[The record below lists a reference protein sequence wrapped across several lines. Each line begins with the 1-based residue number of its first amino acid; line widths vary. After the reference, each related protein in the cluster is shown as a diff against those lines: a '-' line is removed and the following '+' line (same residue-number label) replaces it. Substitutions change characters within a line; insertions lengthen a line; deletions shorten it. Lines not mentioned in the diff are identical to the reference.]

1 MSFEA
6 AAWAIKA
13 ETGNSTQKLV
23 LIIIA
28 DCISGETG
36 IGWPSVDYIAKHCMC
51 SPASVRRAIKELVS
65 QGLLTVTEK
74 KGRSNIYQVN
84 EYPLQ
89 IDTPLQNATPISNDR
104 GGCHSIVAKPQKQ
117 KADVL
122 NQSLTSHTTTASFL
136 PDEKLQGQLK
146 MIGLNYSDKDLV
158 EYQIYLDSKVEKG
171 HKVNPRN
178 SFLKWLKVES
188 VEREQRKGKSKKTNL
203 FDLTDSELMK
213 LCADQKIA
221 THGKTTKEIV
231 EKLRGAM

>member
-23 LIIIA
+23 LIIIS
-28 DCISGETG
+28 DCISAETG

-51 SPASVRRAIKELVS
+51 SPASVRRAIKKLVAK
-65 QGLLTVTEK
+65 GLLSVEEK
-74 KGRSNIYQVN
+74 KGRSNIYKVN
-84 EYPLQ
+84 EHPLQ
-89 IDTPLQNATPISNDR
+89 NDTPVQNATPISNDR
-104 GGCHSIVAKPQKQ
+104 GDCHPIPAKPHKQ
-117 KADVL
+117 KVQPL
-122 NQSLTSHTTTASFL
+122 NQSLTSHTTTASFV

-178 SFLKWLKVES
+178 SFLKWLKVEL
-188 VEREQRKGKSKKTNL
+188 VEREQRKGKSKKKNL

-213 LCADQKIA
+213 LCQDHKIA
-221 THGKTTKEIV
+221 THGKTTREIV
-231 EKLRGAM
+231 EKLRVAM

>member
-23 LIIIA
+23 LIIIS

-65 QGLLTVTEK
+65 QGLLTVEEK
-74 KGRSNIYQVN
+74 KGRSNIYRVN

-104 GGCHSIVAKPQKQ
+104 GGCHSIAAKPQKQ
-117 KADVL
+117 KAEVL
-122 NQSLTSHTTTASFL
+122 NQSLTNKYIEDDLWNEFL
-136 PDEKLQGQLK
+136 AIRKKVKAVNSPRALKTLLNKIEKFQQQGHDV
-146 MIGLNYSDKDLV
+146 NALV
-158 EYQIYLDSKVEKG
+158 ETAIINSWKDIYLPRMEKNYG
-171 HKVNPRN
+171 NRQPN
-178 SFLKWLKVES
+178 NQQTATELA
-188 VEREQRKGKSKKTNL
+188 TNM
-203 FDLTDSELMK
+203 EW
-213 LCADQKIA
+213 
-221 THGKTTKEIV
+221 
-231 EKLRGAM
+231 

>member
-51 SPASVRRAIKELVS
+51 SPASVRRAIKNLVA
-65 QGLLTVTEK
+65 QGLLNVEEK
-74 KGRSNIYQVN
+74 KGRSNIYRVN

-89 IDTPLQNATPISNDR
+89 IDTPIQNATPISNDR

-117 KADVL
+117 KAQVL
-122 NQSLTSHTTTASFL
+122 NQSLTKNIYIDDELWTEFL
-136 PDEKLQGQLK
+136 AIRKKVKAINSPRALKTLINKIEKFHREGHDV
-146 MIGLNYSDKDLV
+146 NALV
-158 EYQIYLDSKVEKG
+158 ETAVVNSWKDIYLPRTGKNYGNSKPSSG
-171 HKVNPRN
+171 PTATQ
-178 SFLKWLKVES
+178 LA
-188 VEREQRKGKSKKTNL
+188 TNM
-203 FDLTDSELMK
+203 EW
-213 LCADQKIA
+213 
-221 THGKTTKEIV
+221 
-231 EKLRGAM
+231 

>member
-23 LIIIA
+23 LIIIS
-28 DCISGETG
+28 DCVSGETG

-89 IDTPLQNATPISNDR
+89 IDTPIQNATPIPNGR
-104 GGCHSIVAKPQKQ
+104 GGCHPIPAKLQKQ
-117 KADVL
+117 KVQPL
-122 NQSLTSHTTTASFL
+122 NQSLTKNIYIDDELWTEFL
-136 PDEKLQGQLK
+136 TIRKKVKAINSPRALKTLLNKIEKFHHQGHDV
-146 MIGLNYSDKDLV
+146 NALV
-158 EYQIYLDSKVEKG
+158 ETAVVNSWKDIYLPRTGKNYGNSKPSSG
-171 HKVNPRN
+171 PTATQ
-178 SFLKWLKVES
+178 LA
-188 VEREQRKGKSKKTNL
+188 TNM
-203 FDLTDSELMK
+203 EW
-213 LCADQKIA
+213 
-221 THGKTTKEIV
+221 
-231 EKLRGAM
+231 

>member
-51 SPASVRRAIKELVS
+51 SPASVRRAIKNLVA
-65 QGLLTVTEK
+65 QGLLNVEEQ
-74 KGRSNIYQVN
+74 KGRSNIYRVN

-89 IDTPLQNATPISNDR
+89 IDTPIQNATPISNDR

-117 KADVL
+117 KAQVL
-122 NQSLTSHTTTASFL
+122 NQSLTKNIYIDDELWTEFL
-136 PDEKLQGQLK
+136 AIRKKVKAINSPRALKTLINKIEKFHREGHDV
-146 MIGLNYSDKDLV
+146 NALV
-158 EYQIYLDSKVEKG
+158 ETAVVNSWKDIYLPRTGKNYGNSKPSSG
-171 HKVNPRN
+171 PTATQ
-178 SFLKWLKVES
+178 LA
-188 VEREQRKGKSKKTNL
+188 TNM
-203 FDLTDSELMK
+203 EW
-213 LCADQKIA
+213 
-221 THGKTTKEIV
+221 
-231 EKLRGAM
+231 